1 MTGKLNFARFLRR
14 NQTDAERRLWF
25 RLRNRQL
32 GSWKFRRQVPVDRFI
47 ADFLCE
53 DARLTVE
60 LDGGQHGER
69 LQEDA
74 ERTAVLEACGYRVAR
89 YWNAEVMQNIDG
101 VLEDI
106 LARLEGR

>member
-1 MTGKLNFARFLRR
+1 MAGKLHFARFLRR
-14 NQTDAERRLWF
+14 TQTDAERRIWF

-32 GSWKFRRQVPVDRFI
+32 GGWKFRRQVPVDRFI

-53 DARLTVE
+53 DARLIVE

-74 ERTAVLEACGYRVAR
+74 ERTSVLEAYGYRVAR
-89 YWNAEVMQNIDG
+89 YWNAEIMQNLDG